1 MSIDYNNIVELVN
14 ILHKFVYD
22 KDNTDQYMYTI
33 LKPEKINMN
42 SIIKDNSFEYQ
53 FILNSSLEKKDN
65 FKIMTIIDNN
75 SENFFVSNSKTQ
87 NKKLVLKK
95 YFKNHPI
102 TLVIQKHYSK
112 YEETLN
118 MIDIYFELFMN
129 QLISEYIIND
139 KIPFYLL
146 NICNFNIDLDKLR
159 ASKDFFDLVVE
170 QFKLYDTNNKDK
182 FCISLYEHYHSY
194 DTLSNLLKT
203 ELAENDIKSILFQT
217 LFAYAYL
224 NYKLTNFRHNYFCID
239 SFLVQ
244 KESKETTYYLRLGD
258 LSFKLVNPKFI
269 CKLFNYRFS
278 SIDGFKNI
286 YETDLSNST
295 YDIYFFFRSLLDFKE
310 IHKKNL
316 EKIKII
322 ISNFISYDL
331 INSPLID
338 EIKFKTK
345 YTFSIIPIHILSKNN
360 FFVNFINMNSKS
372 KEFNKKYSKKE
383 EFDTLDEW
391 GLDDGLTKKTSKK
404 KTSKKKGSLKKVKA
418 ADRKVS
424 RYMTQVSP
432 DKENQTD
439 NLIEGDSD
447 NYKTPVDTGYKKK
460 SKSKSKSKTKS
471 KTKSKNKVEEESS
484 ISSLSF
490 GEGGSFGDG
499 GLFAQKA
506 SKSHNAPIV
515 KNKKNEMSRFLKNI
529 GTEQLIPVIG
539 EVQNTMDINQY
550 QNNQVYSSDNGEAK
564 IMDKGIYSLINS
576 GKLQMPYVN
585 SAMQMPQQQD
595 PYSMMGQD
603 PYSMMGQD
611 PYQAMGQDP
620 YSMMGQQMMSPQMS
634 QFMPGMPP
642 GMQNMPGMPGMQPG
656 MAGMPGMPGMAGMA
670 DMPGMPGMEGGINKL
685 PMPMVDLNKNNLL
698 SDSAPLSLNTNVDNL
713 VGGSILD
720 FFLKK
725 KK

>member
-1 MSIDYNNIVELVN
+1 MSNIDYNNIVELVN
-14 ILHKFVYD
+14 LLYKYVYD
-22 KDNTDQYMYTI
+22 TNDTEKYMYTI
-33 LKPEKINMN
+33 LKPEKININ
-42 SIIKDNSFEYQ
+42 TIIKDNSFEYQ

-75 SENFFVSNSKTQ
+75 YENIQGSIGETKY
-87 NKKLVLKK
+87 KKLVLKK
-95 YFKNHPI
+95 YFKNHPL
-102 TLVIQKHYSK
+102 TLVIQKHQNK

-139 KIPFYLL
+139 KIPFFLL
-146 NICNFNIDLDKLR
+146 NICNFNVDLDNLR
-159 ASKDFFDLVVE
+159 ASKDFFDLVIE
-170 QFKLYDTNNKDK
+170 QYKLYDTNNKAK

-194 DTLSNLLKT
+194 DTLANLLKI
-203 ELAENDIKSILFQT
+203 ELSDDDLKSILFQT

-224 NYKLTNFRHNYFCID
+224 NYKLTNYRHNNFCIE
-239 SFLVQ
+239 SFLIQ
-244 KESKETTYYLRLGD
+244 KESKEITYYFRLGD

-295 YDIYFFFRSLLDFKE
+295 YDIYFFFKSLLDFKE
-310 IHKKNL
+310 IQKKNL

-338 EIKFKTK
+338 EIRFKTK

-360 FFVNFINMNSKS
+360 FFINFINMNSKS

-391 GLDDGLTKKTSKK
+391 GLDDGLPKK
-404 KTSKKKGSLKKVKA
+404 KTSKKKSKSSLKKAKA
-418 ADRKVS
+418 ADRKLS
-424 RYMTQVSP
+424 RYMSKFSP
-432 DKENQTD
+432 DETNQNDFLAT
-439 NLIEGDSD
+439 EGDD
-447 NYKTPVDTGYKKK
+447 DRTKTPLDDAGYKKK
-460 SKSKSKSKTKS
+460 SKSKSKSK
-471 KTKSKNKVEEESS
+471 SKNKVKDESS
-484 ISSLSF
+484 VSSLSL
-490 GEGGSFGDG
+490 EDG

-506 SKSHNAPIV
+506 QNASSV
-515 KNKKNEMSRFLKNI
+515 KNKKNDMSRFLKNI

-539 EVQNTMDINQY
+539 EVQNMMDINQY

-564 IMDKGIYSLINS
+564 IMDKGIYNLINS
-576 GKLQMPYVN
+576 GKLPMPYVN
-585 SAMQMPQQQD
+585 SAMQMIPQQQN
-595 PYSMMGQD
+595 PYQMMA
-603 PYSMMGQD
+603 QD
-611 PYQAMGQDP
+611 PYQMMAQDP
-620 YSMMGQQMMSPQMS
+620 YQMMAQDPYQMPNMMSPQMPNMMS
-634 QFMPGMPP
+634 PQMPNMMSPQMP
-642 GMQNMPGMPGMQPG
+642 NMMSPQIPLMMK
-656 MAGMPGMPGMAGMA
+656 
-670 DMPGMPGMEGGINKL
+670 GMEEGINKL

-698 SDSAPLSLNTNVDNL
+698 SDSAPSLNTNVNNI
-713 VGGSILD
+713 VGGSIND

-725 KK
+725 KN

>member
-1 MSIDYNNIVELVN
+1 MSIDYNNIVEVVN

-22 KDNTDQYMYTI
+22 KDDTEQYMYNV
-33 LKPEKINMN
+33 LRPERINMN
-42 SIIKDNSFEYQ
+42 TIIKDNSFEYQ

-65 FKIMTIIDNN
+65 FKIMTIMDNN
-75 SENFFVSNSKTQ
+75 SENISVNKDETK

-95 YFKNHPI
+95 YFKNHPL
-102 TLVIQKHYSK
+102 TLVIQKHQNK

-146 NICNFNIDLDKLR
+146 NICNFNIELDKLR

-170 QFKLYDTNNKDK
+170 QYKLYDTSNKAK
-182 FCISLYEHYHSY
+182 FCISIYEHYHSY

-203 ELAENDIKSILFQT
+203 ELTDDDLKSILFQT

-224 NYKLTNFRHNYFCID
+224 NYKLTNFRHNYFCIE
-239 SFLVQ
+239 SFLIQ
-244 KESKETTYYLRLGD
+244 KESKQTTYYLRLGD

-295 YDIYFFFRSLLDFKE
+295 YDIYFFFKSLLDFKE

-372 KEFNKKYSKKE
+372 KEFNKKYSKNE
-383 EFDTLDEW
+383 ENDTIDEW
-391 GLDDGLTKKTSKK
+391 GLDDGLPKK
-404 KTSKKKGSLKKVKA
+404 KTSKKKSKRSSLKRAKA
-418 ADRKVS
+418 VDRKFS
-424 RYMTQVSP
+424 NYMTRVSP

-439 NLIEGDSD
+439 DRIEGDDD
-447 NYKTPVDTGYKKK
+447 NNKTPADTGYKKK
-460 SKSKSKSKTKS
+460 SKAKSKSK
-471 KTKSKNKVEEESS
+471 KNKAKDDSS
-484 ISSLSF
+484 VSSLSL
-490 GEGGSFGDG
+490 EDG
-499 GLFAQKA
+499 GIFA
-506 SKSHNAPIV
+506 KSAPV
-515 KNKKNEMSRFLKNI
+515 KNKKNDMSRFLKNI

-539 EVQNTMDINQY
+539 EVQNMMDINQY

-564 IMDKGIYSLINS
+564 IMDKGIYNLINA
-576 GKLQMPYVN
+576 GKMPMPYVN
-585 SAMQMPQQQD
+585 SSMQMMPQQQD
-595 PYSMMGQD
+595 PYSMMQQD
-603 PYSMMGQD
+603 PYSMMQQD
-611 PYQAMGQDP
+611 PYQMMQQDP
-620 YSMMGQQMMSPQMS
+620 YSMMQQDPYQMMQQDPRMGQQMPMMGQQMPMMGQQMPMMSPQMPMMS
-634 QFMPGMPP
+634 PQMPMS
-642 GMQNMPGMPGMQPG
+642 
-656 MAGMPGMPGMAGMA
+656 
-670 DMPGMPGMEGGINKL
+670 GMEQGINKL
-685 PMPMVDLNKNNLL
+685 PMPTIDLNKNNLL
-698 SDSAPLSLNTNVDNL
+698 SDSAPPSLNTNVNNL
-713 VGGSILD
+713 VGGSVND

>member
-14 ILHKFVYD
+14 ILHKFVYE
-22 KDNTDQYMYTI
+22 KDDTEQYMYTI
-33 LKPEKINMN
+33 LSPDKINMN
-42 SIIKDNSFEYQ
+42 IIIKDNSFEHQ

-65 FKIMTIIDNN
+65 FKMMTIIDNN
-75 SENFFVSNSKTQ
+75 FDNISGSSDETK
-87 NKKLVLKK
+87 NKKIVLKK
-95 YFKNHPI
+95 YFKNYPL
-102 TLVIQKHYSK
+102 TLVIQKHLSK

-129 QLISEYIIND
+129 QIISEYIIND
-139 KIPFYLL
+139 KIPFFLL
-146 NICNFNIDLDKLR
+146 NICNFNINLDQLR
-159 ASKDFFDLVVE
+159 VSKDFFDLVVE
-170 QFKLYDTNNKDK
+170 QYKLYDTTNKAK

-203 ELAENDIKSILFQT
+203 ELSDVDLKSILFQT

-224 NYKLTNFRHNYFCID
+224 NYKLTNFRHNCFCID

-244 KESKETTYYLRLGD
+244 KESKDKIYYLRLGD

-286 YETDLSNST
+286 YETDISNST
-295 YDIYFFFRSLLDFKE
+295 YDIYFFFKSLLDFKE
-310 IHKKNL
+310 INKKNL

-338 EIKFKTK
+338 EIRFKSK

-391 GLDDGLTKKTSKK
+391 GLDDGLPKKKASKK
-404 KTSKKKGSLKKVKA
+404 KTSKKRGSLKRAKA
-418 ADRKVS
+418 ADRNIKN
-424 RYMTQVSP
+424 YMTKVSP
-432 DKENQTD
+432 DVENQND
-439 NLIEGDSD
+439 EEIEGDDD
-447 NYKTPVDTGYKKK
+447 NNKTPIGEQAYKKK
-460 SKSKSKSKTKS
+460 SKSKSK
-471 KTKSKNKVEEESS
+471 NKKEESS
-484 ISSLSF
+484 VSSLSL
-490 GEGGSFGDG
+490 EDG
-499 GLFAQKA
+499 GLFSQKA
-506 SKSHNAPIV
+506 QQAPI
-515 KNKKNEMSRFLKNI
+515 KNKKNDMSRFLKNV

-539 EVQNTMDINQY
+539 EVQNMMDINQY

-564 IMDKGIYSLINS
+564 IMDKGIYNLINA
-576 GKLQMPYVN
+576 GKLPMPYVN
-585 SAMQMPQQQD
+585 SAMQMMPSQPNQMMGQD

-603 PYSMMGQD
+603 PYSMMDQQQMV
-611 PYQAMGQDP
+611 P
-620 YSMMGQQMMSPQMS
+620 QMMSPQMPMMS
-634 QFMPGMPP
+634 PQMSMMSP
-642 GMQNMPGMPGMQPG
+642 Q
-656 MAGMPGMPGMAGMA
+656 
-670 DMPGMPGMEGGINKL
+670 MPGMERGMEQGKL

-698 SDSAPLSLNTNVDNL
+698 SDTAPPSLNTNVNNL
-713 VGGSILD
+713 VGGSIND
-720 FFLKK
+720 FF
-725 KK
+725 

>member
-1 MSIDYNNIVELVN
+1 MSIDYNNIVEVVN

-22 KDNTDQYMYTI
+22 KDDTEQYMYNV
-33 LKPEKINMN
+33 LRPERINMN
-42 SIIKDNSFEYQ
+42 TIIKDNSFEYQ

-65 FKIMTIIDNN
+65 FKIMTIMDNN
-75 SENFFVSNSKTQ
+75 SENISVNKDETK

-95 YFKNHPI
+95 YFKNHPL
-102 TLVIQKHYSK
+102 TLVIQKHQNK

-146 NICNFNIDLDKLR
+146 NICNFNIELDKLR

-170 QFKLYDTNNKDK
+170 QYKLYDTSNKAK
-182 FCISLYEHYHSY
+182 FCISIYEHYHSY

-203 ELAENDIKSILFQT
+203 ELSDDDLKSILFQT

-224 NYKLTNFRHNYFCID
+224 NYKLTNFRHNYFCIE
-239 SFLVQ
+239 SFLIQ
-244 KESKETTYYLRLGD
+244 KESKQNTYYLRLGD

-295 YDIYFFFRSLLDFKE
+295 YDIYFFFKSLLDFKE

-338 EIKFKTK
+338 EIRFRTK

-383 EFDTLDEW
+383 ENDTLDEW
-391 GLDDGLTKKTSKK
+391 GLDDGLPKK
-404 KTSKKKGSLKKVKA
+404 KTSKKKSKRSSLKRAKA
-418 ADRKVS
+418 ADRKFS
-424 RYMTQVSP
+424 NYMTRVSP

-439 NLIEGDSD
+439 DRIEGDDD
-447 NYKTPVDTGYKKK
+447 NNKTPVDTGYKKK
-460 SKSKSKSKTKS
+460 SKAKSKSK
-471 KTKSKNKVEEESS
+471 KNKAKDDSS
-484 ISSLSF
+484 VSSLSL
-490 GEGGSFGDG
+490 EDG
-499 GLFAQKA
+499 GIFAK
-506 SKSHNAPIV
+506 NAPV
-515 KNKKNEMSRFLKNI
+515 KNKKNDMSRFLKNI

-539 EVQNTMDINQY
+539 EVQNMMDINQY

-564 IMDKGIYSLINS
+564 IMDKGIYNLINA
-576 GKLQMPYVN
+576 GKMPMPYVN
-585 SAMQMPQQQD
+585 SAMQMMPQQQD
-595 PYSMMGQD
+595 PYSMMQ
-603 PYSMMGQD
+603 QD
-611 PYQAMGQDP
+611 PYQMMQQDPRMGQQMP
-620 YSMMGQQMMSPQMS
+620 MMGQQMPMMSPQMPMS
-634 QFMPGMPP
+634 
-642 GMQNMPGMPGMQPG
+642 
-656 MAGMPGMPGMAGMA
+656 
-670 DMPGMPGMEGGINKL
+670 GMEQGINKL
-685 PMPMVDLNKNNLL
+685 PMPTVDLNKNNLL
-698 SDSAPLSLNTNVDNL
+698 SDSAPPSLNTNVNNL
-713 VGGSILD
+713 VGGSVND